1 MCKANEKEE
10 RSNENGPISFQML
23 AAFALMAAPIFVAG
37 CAAHA
42 TYGYRVYDSGHADY
56 HVYDRDEEVY
66 YNQWVVETHG
76 PHRDF
81 RKLHDND
88 RREYWKWRHEHHDH
102 DHH

>member
-1 MCKANEKEE
+1 MKTGLFRFKL
-10 RSNENGPISFQML
+10 L
-23 AAFALMAAPIFVAG
+23 ATFALMAAPIFVAG

-66 YNQWVVETHG
+66 YNQWVVETQR